1 MIKTITRNKGEII
14 GLLIL
19 IGTICAV
26 IFLAASA
33 GSRAKAR
40 AEADRIISGE
50 QQATERQVRK
60 IITRLVAAKSWTRYS
75 TEVDTQRVELLCN
88 MRNEMRKSQ
97 LQAHSVKVREQAD
110 RIISGKEQATE
121 EQITEIIFGLS
132 FPKSWPQR
140 LIAQDRQRLQQ
151 LQNMH
156 NAMGKSRH
164 QAYIAKVREQADRI
178 ISGEEPATV
187 EQINKIITSLQIST
201 PWPEGHDR
209 TYYQQMQQLNKIR
222 KEMVTPHD

>member
-1 MIKTITRNKGEII
+1 MLDTITRNKRKII

-19 IGTICAV
+19 VVAACALV
-26 IFLAASA
+26 LLAANHIR
-33 GSRAKAR
+33 RANAR
-40 AEADRIISGE
+40 ASAERIIAGE
-50 QQATERQVRK
+50 EQATREQLNK

-75 TEVDTQRVELLCN
+75 ARLDTLLVELLC
-88 MRNEMRKSQ
+88 EMRYEMWKSR
-97 LQAHSVKVREQAD
+97 LQAHSAKVREQAD
-110 RIISGKEQATE
+110 RIISGKEQVTE
-121 EQITEIIFGLS
+121 EQLDKIIFDLS
-132 FPKSWPQR
+132 FPESWPQHPM
-140 LIAQDRQRLQQ
+140 AQERQRLQQ
-151 LQNMH
+151 LRDMH
-156 NAMGKSRH
+156 SKMVKSRVK
-164 QAYIAKVREQADRI
+164 AYRAIVREQADRI

>member
-1 MIKTITRNKGEII
+1 MLDTITRNKRKII
-14 GLLIL
+14 GLIILIVTVCALIL
-19 IGTICAV
+19 
-26 IFLAASA
+26 LAANYNR
-33 GSRAKAR
+33 RANAR
-40 AEADRIISGE
+40 AEADIIICGE
-50 QQATERQVRK
+50 YQPTREQLSK

-75 TEVDTQRVELLCN
+75 ARLDTLRVELLCN
-88 MRNEMRKSQ
+88 MRYEMRKSQ
-97 LQAHSVKVREQAD
+97 LQAHSAKVREQAD
-110 RIISGKEQATE
+110 RVISGKEQATE
-121 EQITEIIFGLS
+121 EQITEIISGLS

-151 LQNMH
+151 LQDMH